1 MFIIIIFIAF
11 VLANTPWFTHK
22 LLVVFPLKKTKTI
35 PLILVEVLFFYF
47 AVGLLVTFLE
57 TQVIGDAHSQG
68 WEFYVVTFFLFIV
81 FSSPGFIYRIV
92 WK

>member
-1 MFIIIIFIAF
+1 
-11 VLANTPWFTHK
+11 LA
-22 LLVVFPLKKTKTI
+22 
-35 PLILVEVLFFYF
+35 EVLFFYF